1 MFRAHA
7 AHMFLFSMDA
17 LGMQLPACMNSGR
30 PWGVYLWSTQVPH
43 LFSGTI
49 HEHFRTQL
57 DLMERLALVQDAGVL
72 QRLKKIFDKELG
84 GDDDFTEEE
93 LTELREI
100 DRRRKAGLDTY
111 LPMEEALCMIREGRR
126 A

>member
-1 MFRAHA
+1 M
-7 AHMFLFSMDA
+7 
-17 LGMQLPACMNSGR
+17 
-30 PWGVYLWSTQVPH
+30 STSE
-43 LFSGTI
+43 LK
-49 HEHFRTQL
+49 L

-93 LTELREI
+93 LAELREI

-111 LPMEEALCMIREGRR
+111 LPMEEALRMIRKGRR

>member
-1 MFRAHA
+1 M
-7 AHMFLFSMDA
+7 
-17 LGMQLPACMNSGR
+17 
-30 PWGVYLWSTQVPH
+30 STSE
-43 LFSGTI
+43 LK
-49 HEHFRTQL
+49 L
-57 DLMERLALVQDAGVL
+57 DLMERLALVQDADVL

-93 LTELREI
+93 LAELREI

-111 LPMEEALCMIREGRR
+111 LPMEEALRMIREGHR

>member
-1 MFRAHA
+1 M
-7 AHMFLFSMDA
+7 
-17 LGMQLPACMNSGR
+17 
-30 PWGVYLWSTQVPH
+30 STSE
-43 LFSGTI
+43 LK
-49 HEHFRTQL
+49 L

-93 LTELREI
+93 LAELREI

-111 LPMEEALCMIREGRR
+111 LPMEEALRMIREGRR